1 MQNKNRWLELTQD
14 KYYLDFS
21 GVAEDI
27 LSNDS
32 DDSDDGNATDYMD
45 LNRTTFMGER
55 KLEHGE
61 DKLYGRD
68 GGEEEEEGD
77 IKCTIG
83 KRRAKVYRAR
93 VNVNGF

>member
-14 KYYLDFS
+14 KYYLDSS